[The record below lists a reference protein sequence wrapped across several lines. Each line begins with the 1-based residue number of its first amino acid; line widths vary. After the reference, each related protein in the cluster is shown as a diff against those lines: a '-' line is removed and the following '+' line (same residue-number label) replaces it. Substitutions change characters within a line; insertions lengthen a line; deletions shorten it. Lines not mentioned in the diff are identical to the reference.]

1 MVGHYKYLF
10 DKQINDIENPMP
22 HSPQHY
28 SHEAVIRILKRRNVR
43 RGIVL
48 VTHSSLQR
56 LIELKKKKELR
67 AEHFS

>member
-1 MVGHYKYLF
+1 
-10 DKQINDIENPMP
+10 MP
-22 HSPQHY
+22 HSPQDY

-48 VTHSSLQR
+48 VTHSSLQK
-56 LIELKKKKELR
+56 LIELKNKELR